1 MSTQTT
7 PQHIA
12 IIMDGNRRWA
22 RQHRLKIIKGHQKVA
37 REVIEKLAD
46 HCILRGIKHLTLWA
60 FSTENWNRD
69 AEEVAGLMQLFRE
82 AFETTA
88 RNLHGKGIRVG
99 VIGYMPKFS
108 QDIQDNVKKWL
119 EVTKN
124 NKKLTVTFAMNY
136 GGRDEILRACEKII
150 ADLVSDKNKLA
161 EILQKIEKNQ
171 PLLTEQ
177 FFSNYLDTKDLPLPD
192 PDMIIRPGGEL
203 RMSGFLPWQGTYAE
217 YYFTDVLM
225 PDFNEQELD
234 KVLAEFAKRQR
245 KFGK

>member
-22 RQHRLKIIKGHQKVA
+22 RKHRLEIIKGHQKVA
-37 REVIEKLAD
+37 RETIEKLAD
-46 HCILRGIKHLTLWA
+46 HCILRGVKYLTLWA

-69 AEEVAGLMQLFRE
+69 TEEVAGLMQLFRE
-82 AFETTA
+82 AFETNVK
-88 RNLHGKGIRVG
+88 RLHDKGIRVR
-99 VIGYMPKFS
+99 VIGYMSKFS

-119 EVTKN
+119 ETTKN
-124 NKKLTVTFAMNY
+124 NQKLTVTFAMNY
-136 GGRDEILRACEKII
+136 GGRDEILRSCEKII
-150 ADLVSDKNKLA
+150 KDLVLNKTKLA
-161 EILQKIEKNQ
+161 ETLQKIEKNQ

-177 FFSNYLDTKDLPLPD
+177 FFSNYLDTKDLPD
-192 PDMIIRPGGEL
+192 PDIIIRPGGEF
-203 RMSGFLPWQGTYAE
+203 RMSGFLPWQGTYSE

-234 KVLAEFAKRQR
+234 KVLAEFARRHR
-245 KFGK
+245 KFGR